1 MVIFGVDP
9 ALTHTGWAVIEFEE
23 KNNSY
28 TCLDCGVIKITSN
41 LTLGAKLYTLSTK
54 LNFILKKI
62 FAKYQIDVISIEE
75 MFVNTNPLSSL
86 HFASAFGVI
95 MSICYQYKTLAKY
108 PVTLKE
114 FAPNSI
120 KHYITGNG
128 KATKEEVAKYVK
140 IVFGKSCPIF
150 TTNDVSDALAVAYAG
165 SSNNIISGI
174 RSY

>member
-1 MVIFGVDP
+1 MIICGIDP
-9 ALTHTGWAVIEFEE
+9 ALTHTGWALIELEK
-23 KNNSY
+23 KNNSF

-41 LTLGAKLYTLSTK
+41 LTLGAKLYTLSKK

-62 FAKYQIDVISIEE
+62 FAKYQVDVISLEE

-95 MSICYQYKTLAKY
+95 MSICYQHKVLAKY
-108 PVTLKE
+108 PVELRE
-114 FAPNSI
+114 FAPNAI

-150 TTNDVSDALAVAYAG
+150 ATNDVSDALAVAYAG
-165 SSNNIISGI
+165 SANNIISGI
-174 RSY
+174 HNY